1 MLMIVLVL
9 LTCITFIIHSTASTQ
24 TNQTTKSSASRE
36 IYSRGFQRYY
46 TAAND
51 VTSVKVTTV
60 EAYSAPHCISL
71 CVMNQD
77 TCESRVGLDN
87 EPIFRI
93 RLKIFLNIGIEFYK
107 N

>member
-1 MLMIVLVL
+1 MLMIVLVM
-9 LTCITFIIHSTASTQ
+9 LTCVTFIIHTAAFTE
-24 TNQTTKSSASRE
+24 TNQTTQSSDSRE

-60 EAYSAPHCISL
+60 EAYSALHCISL
-71 CVMNQD
+71 CMMNQD
-77 TCESRVGLDN
+77 TCEWRVGLVN
-87 EPIFRI
+87 KPIFRI
-93 RLKIFLNIGIEFYK
+93 SLKIFLNIGIEFYK